1 MTLFPV
7 ILPVAEVGH
16 KLSGREKVARLS
28 KISREALRLSA
39 EKSGVILGELLK
51 DENDVPCPFD
61 GNYWSLAHKSKYVTA
76 VVSKEKIGID
86 IEEIKPQ
93 SESIFSLVA
102 SDEEWE
108 LSKDKSWDTF
118 SRYWTAK
125 EATLKAIGIG
135 ISGLKAC
142 RIISV
147 PDENHIV
154 LDYRGRFFQ
163 VEQLYYKNHII
174 SVLKDDNEIEWII
187 AEDFTY
193 CRLMETAHG

>member
-1 MTLFPV
+1 MTLFPI
-7 ILPVAEVGH
+7 ILPVVEVGH
-16 KLSGREKVARLS
+16 ELPGKEKVARLS
-28 KISREALRLSA
+28 RISREALILSA
-39 EKSGVILGELLK
+39 EKSGVIVRELLK

-61 GNYWSLAHKSKYVTA
+61 GNYWSVSHKPKCVTA

-86 IEEIKPQ
+86 IEEIKPR

-108 LSKDKSWDTF
+108 LGKDRDWDTF
-118 SRYWTAK
+118 FRYWTAK

-135 ISGLKAC
+135 ISGLKTC
-142 RIISV
+142 RVISI

-154 LDYRGRFFQ
+154 LGYRDRLFR

-174 SVLKDDNEIEWII
+174 SVLKDDNEIEWTI
-187 AEDFTY
+187 AEDFN
-193 CRLMETAHG
+193 